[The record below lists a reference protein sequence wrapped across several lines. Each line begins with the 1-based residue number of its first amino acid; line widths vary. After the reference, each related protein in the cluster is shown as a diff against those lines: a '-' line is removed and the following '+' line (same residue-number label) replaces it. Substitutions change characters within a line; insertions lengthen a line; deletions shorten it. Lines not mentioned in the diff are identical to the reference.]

1 MPNWCDNQITITG
14 PNSVIDKIEKI
25 VKEEENTDLSSKEKG
40 ETPGLLQFIHPM
52 PKELL
57 DTEAGP
63 IAKTKAEKNARQSR
77 KLEFGAENWYDWR
90 VNNWGTKWE
99 VHEFYGVDRQYLT
112 EQNEGESTISFAFSS
127 AWAPPIGAYEKFV
140 EDHEECS
147 LKAYYYEGGCD
158 FMGCWDNGI
167 DDCFNPSDYKSDD
180 DFWQDGIGSTLDDVF
195 NITESMAEY
204 ESEQEQEKLNE
215 DVYRYSKGEK
225 VNMGGDA

>member
-1 MPNWCDNQITITG
+1 MPNWCDNQLSITG

-25 VKEEENTDLSSKEKG
+25 VKEESNNAEN
-40 ETPGLLQFIHPM
+40 GLLQFFHPM

-90 VNNWGTKWE
+90 VNNWSTKWE
-99 VHEFYGVDRQYLT
+99 VNEFYGVDKQADALI
-112 EQNEGESTISFAFSS
+112 GHSTISFAFSS
-127 AWAPPIGAYEKFV
+127 AWAPPIGAYEQFLSDN
-140 EDHEECS
+140 EDCG

-158 FMGCWDNGI
+158 FMGEWDNGS
-167 DDCFNPSDYKSDD
+167 DDCYAPSDYKSTD
-180 DFWQDGIGSTLDDVF
+180 DFWQDGIGSTLDDIF

-204 ESEQEQEKLNE
+204 EQEELDNE
-215 DVYRYSKGEK
+215 DVYKYSKGEK
-225 VNMGGDA
+225 VNVGEDV

>member
-40 ETPGLLQFIHPM
+40 ETPGLLQFMAPM
-52 PKELL
+52 PEELME
-57 DTEAGP
+57 TEAGP
-63 IAKTKAEKNARQSR
+63 IAKTKKEKLARQIR

-99 VHEFYGVDRQYLT
+99 LCEFYGVDRQYLT
-112 EQNEGESTISFAFSS
+112 EQSEGESTISFAFSS
-127 AWAPPIGAYEKFV
+127 AWAPPIGAYEKFL
-140 EDHEECS
+140 ENNSNCFI
-147 LKAYYYEGGCD
+147 KAYYYEGGCD
-158 FMGCWDNGI
+158 FMGLWEDGV
-167 DDCFNPSDYKSDD
+167 DDCYAPSDYKSTD

-204 ESEQEQEKLNE
+204 EAEQEQERLNE
-215 DVYRYSKGEK
+215 DVYKYSKGKK
-225 VNMGGDA
+225 VNIGEEI